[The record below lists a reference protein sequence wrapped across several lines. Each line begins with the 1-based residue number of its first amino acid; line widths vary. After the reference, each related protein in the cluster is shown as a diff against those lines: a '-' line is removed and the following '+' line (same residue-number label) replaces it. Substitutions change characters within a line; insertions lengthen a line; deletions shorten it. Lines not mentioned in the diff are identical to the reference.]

1 MVRDS
6 VATGVAVN
14 MGSMMAPA
22 ATEHSGAFKPTRWSL
37 VMRAA
42 GERSV
47 SAAAALD
54 ELCRTYWYPLYCFA
68 RRRGL
73 GVADAEDATQGFFV
87 RVLEMEMFT
96 AADPAKGRLRSYLLT
111 AFQRYLIDFDKH
123 RFALKRGG
131 PAGAISLDAA
141 EERYRLEPVDDHTP
155 EKLFQQKWA
164 LALLASALADLEQ
177 EWADAGKAEA
187 FSVFRQFLSFAQ
199 DESPQSYQSVAGRLD
214 MTPGAA
220 RLGVHRLRKRY
231 REVLYSHIADTLSEP
246 TPSAIQK
253 ELRALFSAVS

>member
-1 MVRDS
+1 MTGP
-6 VATGVAVN
+6 AT
-14 MGSMMAPA
+14 
-22 ATEHSGAFKPTRWSL
+22 TEHSGAFKPTRWSL

-42 GERSV
+42 GETNA
-47 SAAAALD
+47 SAATALD

-73 GVADAEDATQGFFV
+73 AVTDAEDATQGFFV
-87 RVLEMEMFT
+87 RVLEMEMF
-96 AADPAKGRLRSYLLT
+96 AGADPAKGRLRSYLLT

-123 RFALKRGG
+123 RFAQKRGG
-131 PAGAISLDAA
+131 PGGTISLDSA
-141 EERYRLEPVDDHTP
+141 EERYRLEPIDNETP

-164 LALLASALADLEQ
+164 LAVLAHALADLER
-177 EWADAGKAEA
+177 EWTNAGKTEA
-187 FSVFRQFLSFAQ
+187 FAAFRQFLSFGQ
-199 DESPQSYQSVAGRLD
+199 DESPQSYQSVAETLG

-246 TPSAIQK
+246 TPSAIQV
-253 ELRALFSAVS
+253 ELRALFAAVS